1 MRREI
6 LHGADFC
13 AVTEDG
19 RLVEYIP
26 LEDGAGQSRG
36 GDIVLGKAERMM
48 PGLACAFV
56 DIGRRRSGFL
66 PLKEDSRSFQ
76 GGPLR
81 SGEKLVLQIKKE
93 ETGEKGAFLTRDVTL
108 PGTLVILMPMN
119 RYIGVSGQ
127 VADEGERRRLKEI
140 GSRVAGDRFGLVL
153 RLAAEGAEEKAGR
166 AEAENLLDR
175 WNALLAEAE
184 HIGVAGTVL
193 YHDSPLD
200 RLREDYLA
208 RGVDAVRETETLEG
222 DLARQRKLAGERKV
236 PLPGGGNLVIDR
248 CEAMTVIDVNT
259 AAAHAGGSKE
269 ATVLE
274 TNMEACEA
282 AAEQIRLR
290 DLAGIIIIDF
300 IDLESPEDRDRVEER
315 LRECFARDRVKT
327 VIHGWTSLGLME
339 MTRKRR

>member
-6 LHGADFC
+6 LHGTDFC

-26 LEDGAGQSRG
+26 LENAGQG

-81 SGEKLVLQIKKE
+81 SGEKLILQVKKE

-108 PGTLVILMPMN
+108 PGSLVILMPMN

-127 VADEGERRRLKEI
+127 ITDEGERKRLKEI
-140 GSRVAGDRFGLVL
+140 GGRIAEERFGLIL
-153 RLAAEGAEEKAGR
+153 RLAAEGAEEEAVR
-166 AEAENLLDR
+166 AETETLLDR
-175 WNALLAEAE
+175 WKTLLLEAE
-184 HIGVAGTVL
+184 RIGVAGTVL

-208 RGVDAVRETETLEG
+208 RGVDAVRETGALEG
-222 DLARQRKLAGERKV
+222 DLARQRKLAEERKV

-259 AAAHAGGSKE
+259 AAAHAGGDKE

-274 TNMEACEA
+274 TNLEACEA

-290 DLAGIIIIDF
+290 DLSGIIIIDF
-300 IDLESPEDRDRVEER
+300 IDLQSTEDREKVAER
-315 LRECFARDRVKT
+315 LKDCFARDRVKT